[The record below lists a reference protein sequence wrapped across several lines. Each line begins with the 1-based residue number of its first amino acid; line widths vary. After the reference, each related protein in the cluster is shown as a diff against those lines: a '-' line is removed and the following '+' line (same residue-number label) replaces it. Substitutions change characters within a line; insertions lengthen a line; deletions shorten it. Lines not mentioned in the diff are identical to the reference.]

1 MTSLLRSQKCLTMI
15 DLHRDYLRCR
25 GKSELAI
32 WHGELLRGCKRSA
45 IGVEVGH
52 VTDSY
57 WCPGRRWVY
66 HASEGAAFAIDAVK
80 ATLTSISLPATALQP
95 EDGTVLATMVR
106 GCTALTSVDVG
117 FNNLDERGV
126 LELVRAARQR
136 DQMVSLGFASDS
148 PDCHRLKWIASLIRR
163 ALDLPRIRLIATDY
177 N

>member
-32 WHGELLRGCKRSA
+32 WHGELLRGCKRCA

-148 PDCHRLKWIASLIRR
+148 PDCHRLQLIASLIRR
-163 ALDLPRIRLIATDY
+163 ALDSPRIRLIATD
-177 N
+177 